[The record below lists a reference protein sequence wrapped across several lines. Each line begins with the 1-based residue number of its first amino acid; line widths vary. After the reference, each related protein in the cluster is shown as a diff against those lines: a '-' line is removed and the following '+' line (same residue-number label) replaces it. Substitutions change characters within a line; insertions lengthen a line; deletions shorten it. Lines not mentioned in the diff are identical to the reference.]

1 MKKLVYALIIV
12 LAFGSTGCVCMSVG
26 IRGNGIIEKRIFD
39 LKDFENITLPDK
51 TDVTI
56 VQGGEYMVE
65 MELDGNLYEFLD
77 VHVSHG
83 TLHIGFVQGVNVR
96 GYHRYA
102 IRIQLPSL
110 ASLHIDWG
118 YAAISGFTDVGKEMR
133 ISHTGP
139 VTISVDAVLR
149 KLEIE
154 ATGSGT
160 VTAKGHVK
168 ILSFNGSGPCTLNAF
183 ELESEQVNVDS
194 SWGEVN
200 VTVKNS
206 LQADLS
212 GPVHLRYKG
221 DPSHVMIRA
230 SGYSKV
236 ERVE

>member
-1 MKKLVYALIIV
+1 
-12 LAFGSTGCVCMSVG
+12 
-26 IRGNGIIEKRIFD
+26 
-39 LKDFENITLPDK
+39 
-51 TDVTI
+51 
-56 VQGGEYMVE
+56 MVE

-149 KLEIE
+149 KLGIE

-160 VTAKGHVK
+160 VTAKGSAE
-168 ILSFNGSGPCTLNAF
+168 ILSFNGSGSGALKAF
-183 ELESEQVNVDS
+183 ELQSEQVNIEQSGSGNIDVA
-194 SWGEVN
+194 
-200 VTVKNS
+200 VKNS
-206 LQADLS
+206 LQADLAGS
-212 GPVHLRYKG
+212 GHLRYKG